1 MIDSDDRDDARD
13 QGAHRESDRDGFNA
27 ADILSGWSAAGR
39 IVAARFMRPP
49 LVLLGRDL
57 EPPAA
62 GEMARAA
69 RGFPL
74 VGLAIGGGAALVY
87 LLAYWLGLPSVLSAI
102 LAVAVMVFADGALCE
117 SGLARFADAWI
128 GGGDREDVLAALKD
142 GRPGTYGI
150 IVLIV
155 AFSLRVGA
163 VAWIAHPLD
172 AAAALIAGATASRA
186 ALPALLHY
194 LSPARTDGL
203 AAEAGRPAFDQMALA
218 LALGGAVALLVLG
231 PWVGIVALAVGAAGA
246 FKFAWLA
253 NRAIGGITGSVLGAA
268 QQGAEIGV
276 LLAVVA
282 LR

>member
-1 MIDSDDRDDARD
+1 MTDADERDDTKRDDARD
-13 QGAHRESDRDGFNA
+13 DSDRATLNP
-27 ADILSGWSAAGR
+27 ADIMSGWYEASR

-49 LVLLGRDL
+49 LVVMGHTPGVLA
-57 EPPAA
+57 P
-62 GEMARAA
+62 GEIARAA
-69 RGFPL
+69 RGFPV
-74 VGLAIGGGAALVY
+74 VGFAIGTCAALVF
-87 LLAYWLGLPSVLSAI
+87 LIAGWLGLPSVLSAV

-128 GGGDREDVLAALKD
+128 AGGDREDILAALRD
-142 GRPGTYGI
+142 GRLGAYGT

-172 AAAALIAGATASRA
+172 AAAALIAAGTVSRA

-194 LSPARTDGL
+194 LPPARKDGL
-203 AAEAGRPAFDQMALA
+203 AAEAGQPAFDQMALA
-218 LALGGAVALLVLG
+218 LAFGAVIALLFLG
-231 PWVGIVALAVGAAGA
+231 PWIGIVALAVGAAGA

-253 NRAIGGITGSVLGAA
+253 DRAVAGATGSVLGAV